1 MTRTMRPLDGVIEAI
16 RAAQTVALVCH
27 ISPDGDTVG
36 SALALRLGLLEKD
49 KQVALDAEGNVL
61 TGYMTKYQIA
71 KERITKIKEE
81 SFFRDGVK

>member
-36 SALALRLGLLEKD
+36 SALAVRLGLMQLGKT
-49 KQVALDAEGNVL
+49 VALYCGQAIMIL
-61 TGYMTKYQIA
+61 
-71 KERITKIKEE
+71 
-81 SFFRDGVK
+81 